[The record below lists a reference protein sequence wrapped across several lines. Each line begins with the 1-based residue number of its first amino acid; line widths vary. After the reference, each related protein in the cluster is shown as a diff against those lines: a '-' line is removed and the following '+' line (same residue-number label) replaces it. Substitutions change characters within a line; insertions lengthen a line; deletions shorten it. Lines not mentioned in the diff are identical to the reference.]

1 MRPMRMW
8 WWLGALSATMTGC
21 GTSEQGM
28 DVASAPDVVQARL
41 AETRDPWLWPF
52 AATSPWNMPIGSG
65 AQYAPANLQSESHS
79 TVDVDLL
86 YRVPAGAPVRNVY
99 APGAWG
105 PGRCT
110 GTNPQGTLPIPDD
123 LIVPDATST
132 STPNNASAFLMA
144 DGRTLVQLNP
154 LARCTAGGNVYGWRS
169 PNVDIYGE
177 GLPGGH
183 GGSGLSSIGGTLR
196 LGELTGTAPIR
207 HALKANLW
215 AKKYLHYSASSPT
228 PGYRW
233 PALRADSYAS
243 TGYGGTNP
251 QLVMGSLLAIP
262 PSVTEASL
270 GLRTPAG
277 RKLFHALQDYGAY
290 VVDDTAWNV
299 HALSVQ
305 EGVLGEFKAFYGYDF
320 VATSGDFFN
329 DFNTLFRALHVV
341 TNSSPSSVGGGGT
354 PRVAL
359 APPFGTDTSTP
370 GYAEDFNDGLAQG
383 WIVVAGTWAVTS
395 GEYRKSSVG
404 AYDKSLYTGAT
415 YGTGF
420 RYSARVYS
428 PYSGAANTV
437 GLLYNHVNAS
447 NFYEVKLTPTGIVT
461 VNRVVNGARAQV
473 ASGTYAGAGPYKWVK
488 VEVARAGTSTTVRI
502 NDVAVFSNL
511 SQPELGAGQ
520 IGLFSEWNPT
530 SHDDV
535 TVTLQ

>member
-1 MRPMRMW
+1 MISMAKW
-8 WWLGALSATMTGC
+8 CSLGALGAALVGC
-21 GTSEQGM
+21 GASE
-28 DVASAPDVVQARL
+28 VAAVEPARETRETPL

-65 AQYAPANLQSESHS
+65 AQYAPANIQNGSYS

-99 APGAWG
+99 TPGAWG

-110 GTNPQGTLPIPDD
+110 GTTPQGTLTIPDN

-132 STPNNASAFLMA
+132 HTPNNASAFLLA

-154 LARCTAGGNVYGWRS
+154 LARCTYGGNVYGWRT

-183 GGSGLSSIGGTLR
+183 GGSGLSSIGGTIR

-215 AKKYLHYSASSPT
+215 AKKYLYYSASAPT

-233 PALRADSYAS
+233 PALRADSYAAS
-243 TGYGGTNP
+243 GYGGTNP

-277 RKLFHALQDYGAY
+277 RKLFRALQDYGAY
-290 VVDDTAWNV
+290 VVDDTAWDV

-305 EGVLGEFKAFYGYDF
+305 EGVTQEFKAFYGYDF
-320 VATSGDFFN
+320 FASSGDFFN
-329 DFNTLFRALHVV
+329 DFNALFRALHVV
-341 TNSSPSSVGGGGT
+341 TNSDPNSVGGGGT
-354 PRVAL
+354 PRAPL
-359 APPFGTDTSTP
+359 APPFGTSQP
-370 GYAEDFNDGLAQG
+370 PAGYLEDFNDGQAQG
-383 WIVVAGTWAVTS
+383 WSVASGTWAVTA
-395 GEYRKSSVG
+395 GEYRISSVN

-415 YGTGF
+415 FATGF
-420 RYSARVYS
+420 QYTARVYS
-428 PYSGAANTV
+428 PYGAVGNTL

-447 NFYEVKLTPTGIVT
+447 NFYEVKLTPTGLVSI
-461 VNRVVNGARAQV
+461 NRVVNGARAQV
-473 ASGTYAGAGPYKWVK
+473 ASSTYTGAGQNKWVK
-488 VEVARAGTSTTVRI
+488 VEVTRAGTATTVRI
-502 NDVAVFSNL
+502 NDVTVFSNL

-520 IGLFSEWNPT
+520 VGLFSEWNPAT
-530 SHDDV
+530 FDDV
-535 TVTLQ
+535 TVTQ

>member
-1 MRPMRMW
+1 MRTLAKW
-8 WWLGALSATMTGC
+8 WSLGALSAAMVGC
-21 GTSEQGM
+21 SGSEP
-28 DVASAPDVVQARL
+28 VAAEPAPDAVEAPL

-65 AQYAPANLQSESHS
+65 AQYAPANLGNGIYS

-110 GTNPQGTLPIPDD
+110 GTNPQGTLAIPDN

-144 DGRTLVQLNP
+144 DGRTLIQLNP

-183 GGSGLSSIGGTLR
+183 GGSGLSSIGGTIR

-215 AKKYLHYSASSPT
+215 GKKYLHYSASSPT

-243 TGYGGTNP
+243 TNYGGTNP

-270 GLRTPAG
+270 GLKTPAA
-277 RKLFHALQDYGAY
+277 RKLFAALRDYGAY
-290 VVDDTAWNV
+290 VVDDTAWDV

-305 EGVLGEFKAFYGYDF
+305 EGVTEEFRAFYGYDF

-341 TNSSPSSVGGGGT
+341 TNSGPGSVGGGGT
-354 PRVAL
+354 PRAPL
-359 APPFGTDTSTP
+359 APPFGTGQP
-370 GYAEDFNDGLAQG
+370 GYVEDFNDGQAQG
-383 WIVVAGTWAVTS
+383 WSVAAGTWAVTA

-428 PYSGAANTV
+428 PYSGAANTF

-488 VEVARAGTSTTVRI
+488 VEVSRAGTTTTVRI
-502 NDVAVFSNL
+502 NDVAVFNNL

-520 IGLFSEWNPT
+520 AGLFSEWNPT
-530 SHDDV
+530 SYDDV
-535 TVTLQ
+535 SVTQQ